1 MTACSGG
8 RIVSW
13 IIYCWLVWCER
24 KTLFPAENLRS
35 FTSERTGCE
44 KLRQD
49 GDILGGENSLSLDI
63 RSPALDMLADAMDV
77 YVLKRARID
86 GFCYRIHFDPASADK
101 LTWYD
106 IYILIGVFH
115 YVCEKCL

>member
-1 MTACSGG
+1 M
-8 RIVSW
+8 
-13 IIYCWLVWCER
+13 
-24 KTLFPAENLRS
+24 
-35 FTSERTGCE
+35 
-44 KLRQD
+44 
-49 GDILGGENSLSLDI
+49 SLDI
-63 RSPALDMLADAMDV
+63 RTSALDMLAFGMDE

-86 GFCYRIHFDPASADK
+86 GFCYRIHFDPASADI